1 MEKKK
6 QIGEHIVD
14 HLSERMNEE
23 IVDPVLDEWLAED
36 ESNQED
42 FKRYKEIWKETGSY
56 LEQET
61 FNAQYA
67 WDKIYRIN
75 KERDNKRKRLVNIGY
90 IISGVAAT
98 LLLVLGFSK
107 MGVFDKQPE
116 MLVRMTADYG
126 SRSEVVLPD
135 GSVVKLNSGSDI
147 TYSYNAK
154 ENIREVNFQGEGF
167 FDVSKNK
174 IPFVIK
180 MSNGLRLK
188 VHGTSFNLQA
198 YTDEKTV
205 EASLV
210 EGCIEL
216 DHGNDK
222 IPGDMLQTI
231 FEKFY
236 RVDGS
241 RSTGT
246 GGAGLG
252 LAIAK
257 QIVEL
262 HGGRILAKSDDNQTQ
277 FVVTLPSKEKT
288 EQKEGSKDEVH
299 THRRLAFRGKTGRGK
314 RLQSK

>member
-56 LEQET
+56 LERET

-67 WDKIYRIN
+67 WDKIDRIN
-75 KERDNKRKRLVNIGY
+75 KKRDNKRKRLVNIGY

-98 LLLVLGFSK
+98 LLLVLGLSK

-198 YTDEKTV
+198 YTDEKQLKPRWWKAV
-205 EASLV
+205 SSWIM
-210 EGCIEL
+210 GMISC
-216 DHGNDK
+216 
-222 IPGDMLQTI
+222 
-231 FEKFY
+231 
-236 RVDGS
+236 
-241 RSTGT
+241 
-246 GGAGLG
+246 
-252 LAIAK
+252 
-257 QIVEL
+257 
-262 HGGRILAKSDDNQTQ
+262 
-277 FVVTLPSKEKT
+277 
-288 EQKEGSKDEVH
+288 
-299 THRRLAFRGKTGRGK
+299 
-314 RLQSK
+314 

>member
-67 WDKIYRIN
+67 WDKIDRIN
-75 KERDNKRKRLVNIGY
+75 KKRYNKRKRLVNIGY

-135 GSVVKLNSGSDI
+135 SSVVKLNSGSDI

-154 ENIREVNFQGEGF
+154 EKIREVNFQGEGF

-180 MSNGLRLK
+180 MNNGLRLK

-216 DHGNDK
+216 DHGNEKLYSWLEDK
-222 IPGDMLQTI
+222 LYMDHMPLASVCKYLERRYDVTIHLQKDLGNSIHYDGVIQEETI
-231 FEKFY
+231 TDILG
-236 RVDGS
+236 VLS
-241 RSTGT
+241 R
-246 GGAGLG
+246 L
-252 LAIAK
+252 
-257 QIVEL
+257 
-262 HGGRILAKSDDNQTQ
+262 SDISYNVKGKNISIT
-277 FVVTLPSKEKT
+277 SK
-288 EQKEGSKDEVH
+288 
-299 THRRLAFRGKTGRGK
+299 
-314 RLQSK
+314 

>member
-56 LEQET
+56 LEQKT

-67 WDKIYRIN
+67 WDKIDRIN
-75 KERDNKRKRLVNIGY
+75 KKRYNKRKRLVNIGY

-116 MLVRMTADYG
+116 MLVRMTADYR

-210 EGCIEL
+210 EDKL
-216 DHGNDK
+216 YMDHMPLASVCKYLERRYDVTIHLQKDLGNSIHYDGV
-222 IPGDMLQTI
+222 IQEETI
-231 FEKFY
+231 TDILG
-236 RVDGS
+236 VLS
-241 RSTGT
+241 R
-246 GGAGLG
+246 L
-252 LAIAK
+252 
-257 QIVEL
+257 
-262 HGGRILAKSDDNQTQ
+262 SDISYNVKGKNISIT
-277 FVVTLPSKEKT
+277 SK
-288 EQKEGSKDEVH
+288 
-299 THRRLAFRGKTGRGK
+299 
-314 RLQSK
+314 